1 MRHRLSPVLALA
13 LFAACQRPQQQAQAP
28 QGPAPGTPEWKI
40 HNAMSSA
47 PEAIAS
53 AATIMDWPAT
63 PGGQM
68 TQLRAGTNGW
78 TCLPDEPNT
87 PSSDPMCLDQ
97 SFLAW
102 ADAWQNKKPVQI
114 KRVGFGYMLQG
125 GEGSNTDPYATK
137 PTPDNQWG
145 KEGPH
150 VMMVVPSVAALE
162 GYTTDPKSGG
172 PWVMWKGTPY
182 AHVMMPIK

>member
-1 MRHRLSPVLALA
+1 MRSALFPALGLAL
-13 LFAACQRPQQQAQAP
+13 LAACQRPQQQMS
-28 QGPAPGTPEWKI
+28 QGPAAGTPEWKI
-40 HNAMSSA
+40 QNAMSSA

-53 AATIMDWPAT
+53 AATVMDWPAT

-68 TQLRAGTNGW
+68 AQLRAGTNGW
-78 TCLPDEPNT
+78 TCFPDEPNT
-87 PSSDPMCLDQ
+87 PSNDPMCLDQ

-114 KRVGFGYMLQG
+114 KQVGFGYMLQG

-145 KEGPH
+145 KAGAH
-150 VMMVVPSVAALE
+150 VMMVVPNAAALE
-162 GYTTDPKSGG
+162 GYTTDPNAGG

-182 AHVMMPIK
+182 VHVMMPSK